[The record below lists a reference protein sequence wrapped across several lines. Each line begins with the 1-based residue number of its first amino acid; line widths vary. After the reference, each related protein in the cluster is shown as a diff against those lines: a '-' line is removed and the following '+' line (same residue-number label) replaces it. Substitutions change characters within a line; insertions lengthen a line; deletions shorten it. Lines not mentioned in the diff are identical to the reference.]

1 MAGNTAAGLSA
12 AGLPVNGRLEEAVT
26 KHIIVGTAGHIDH
39 GKTALVKALTGIDA
53 DRLEEEKRRGITI
66 DIGFAHLDL
75 GNDLR
80 LGFVDVPGHEKFVK
94 NMLAGVGGI
103 DLVML
108 VIAAD
113 ESIMPQTR
121 EHFDICR
128 LLDIPKGLVAVTKT
142 DMVDSEFVD
151 LVTLE
156 AEEYLTG
163 SFLEGAPIVPISS
176 KTGEGIEELQQQ
188 LGRLAREAEPK
199 NSRHHFRLP
208 IDRVF
213 VMKGFGSVVTGTM
226 VSGSLGI
233 DSEVEILP
241 DQRRVRV
248 RGIEVH
254 DRQAERAV
262 AGQRTAINL
271 AGVDAS
277 SLHRG
282 MVLAAAGKFQP
293 SLRIDCSLDLLP
305 SARPLKYGARVHFHT
320 GAAEIEGRVY
330 FLDRRAVLK
339 PGESA
344 YTQVRFQDPLV
355 VLRGDRFIVRQFSPV
370 VTIGGGV
377 VLDNL
382 APRHRN
388 SEDWLSKLEALET
401 GQPNEILEAL
411 IRGEPYGLSSAEII
425 SRTAWLDEEYEH
437 SVRALEQQGV
447 AVKVHD
453 SPTWLVHRD
462 PFRAALNQVS
472 VFLGLFH
479 KENPLL
485 PGAPKE
491 ALRSTEFA
499 SAPAFF
505 IDALL
510 ARLVRD
516 KKVAI
521 DAEPVR
527 LLTHRVVLQQDEQEA
542 RDKIVSAFEQAGL
555 AVPALPELLS
565 QLQIDAPRARRI
577 LQGLLREKLL
587 VKVTADLVFHNDSIE
602 RLKSLL
608 QDRKRESDRITV
620 PVFKD
625 LAEISRK
632 YAIPLL
638 EYLDRE
644 KVTRRVG
651 DERLI
656 L

>member
-12 AGLPVNGRLEEAVT
+12 AGLPANGRPDEAVT

-176 KTGEGIEELQQQ
+176 KTGEGIEELQRQ

-254 DRQAERAV
+254 DHQAERAV

-293 SLRIDCSLDLLP
+293 SRRIDCSLNLLP

-330 FLDRRAVLK
+330 FLDRRSVLK

-344 YTQVRFQDPLV
+344 YTQVRFQHPLV

-370 VTIGGGV
+370 ITIGGGV

-382 APRHRN
+382 APRHRTA
-388 SEDWLSKLEALET
+388 EDWLSKLEALET

-485 PGAPKE
+485 LGAPKE
-491 ALRSTEFA
+491 ALRGSEFA
-499 SAPAFF
+499 GAPAFF
-505 IDALL
+505 VDALL

-521 DAEPVR
+521 DAETVR

-555 AVPALPELLS
+555 TVPALPELLS

-577 LQGLLREKLL
+577 LAGLLREKLL

-620 PVFKD
+620 PIFKD

>member
-1 MAGNTAAGLSA
+1 M
-12 AGLPVNGRLEEAVT
+12 
-26 KHIIVGTAGHIDH
+26 VGTAGHIDH

-66 DIGFAHLDL
+66 DLGFAHLDL

-103 DLVML
+103 DLVLL

-128 LLDIPKGLVAVTKT
+128 LLDIPKGLVALTKI
-142 DMVDSEFVD
+142 DIAGSD
-151 LVTLE
+151 LVELVKLE
-156 AEEYLTG
+156 TEEYLAG

-176 KTGEGIEELQQQ
+176 KTGEGVESLLRRLEQ
-188 LGRLAREAEPK
+188 LASDAEPK

-226 VSGSLGI
+226 VSGSLGV

-241 DQRRVRV
+241 HQRRVRV

-254 DRQAERAV
+254 GRQAERAF

-293 SLRIDCSLDLLP
+293 SRRIDCLLNLLP
-305 SARPLKYGARVHFHT
+305 SARSLKYGARVHFHT

-330 FLDRRAVLK
+330 FLDRRSALK
-339 PGESA
+339 PGEPA
-344 YTQVRFQDPLV
+344 YTQVRFQHPLV
-355 VLRGDRFIVRQFSPV
+355 VLRGDRFIIRQFSPV
-370 VTIGGGV
+370 ITIGGGL

-382 APRHRN
+382 APRHRTA
-388 SEDWLSKLEALET
+388 EDWLSKLQILET
-401 GQPNEILEAL
+401 GQSHEVLEAL
-411 IRGEPYGLSSAEII
+411 IRGEAYGLSSGEII
-425 SRTAWLDEEYEH
+425 SRTAWLDEEYKQA
-437 SVRALEQQGV
+437 VQTLEQQGV

-462 PFRAALNQVS
+462 PFRAALSQVTA
-472 VFLGLFH
+472 FLGQFH
-479 KENPLL
+479 EQNPLL

-491 ALRSTEFA
+491 ALRSAEFA
-499 SAPAFF
+499 KAPAFF
-505 IDALL
+505 VDALL

-516 KKVAI
+516 KKAAV
-521 DAEPVR
+521 DGETVR
-527 LLTHRVVLQQDEQEA
+527 LLTHRVVLRQDEQEA

-555 AVPALPELLS
+555 RVPALPELLS
-565 QLQIDAPRARRI
+565 QLRIDAPRARRI

-587 VKVTADLVFHNDSIE
+587 VKVSADLVFHRDSIE

-608 QDRKRESDRITV
+608 QDKKEESDRITV
-620 PVFKD
+620 SVFKD

-644 KVTRRVG
+644 RVTRRVG
-651 DERLI
+651 DERVI

>member
-1 MAGNTAAGLSA
+1 M
-12 AGLPVNGRLEEAVT
+12 T

-103 DLVML
+103 DLVLL

-128 LLDIPKGLVAVTKT
+128 LLDIPKGLVAITKT
-142 DMVDSEFVD
+142 DMAGSEFVD
-151 LVTLE
+151 LVKLE
-156 AEEYLTG
+156 AEEYLAG
-163 SFLEGAPIVPISS
+163 SFLEGAPIVPVSS
-176 KTGEGIEELQQQ
+176 KTGEGIEDFRRHLEK
-188 LGRLAREAEPK
+188 LARAAEPK
-199 NSRHHFRLP
+199 NSRQHFRLP

-226 VSGSLGI
+226 VSGSLGV

-254 DRQAERAV
+254 DNQAERAL

-293 SLRIDCSLDLLP
+293 SRRIDCSVDLLP
-305 SARPLKYGARVHFHT
+305 SARPLKYGARVHFHA

-330 FLDRRAVLK
+330 FLDRRSALK
-339 PGESA
+339 PSESA
-344 YTQVRFQDPLV
+344 YTQVRFQDPLL
-355 VLRGDRFIVRQFSPV
+355 VLSGDRFIIRQVSPV
-370 VTIGGGV
+370 ITIGGGV

-382 APRHRN
+382 APRHRT
-388 SEDWLSKLEALET
+388 SEDWLSKLQTLET
-401 GQPNEILEAL
+401 GQSHEVLEAL
-411 IRGEPYGLSSAEII
+411 IRGESYGLSSAEII
-425 SRTAWLDEEYEH
+425 ARTAWLDEEYDH
-437 SVRALEQQGV
+437 AVQALEQNGA
-447 AVKVHD
+447 AVKVLD

-462 PFRAALNQVS
+462 PFRAALNRVAA
-472 VFLGLFH
+472 FLEQFH
-479 KENPLL
+479 KQNPLL

-491 ALRSTEFA
+491 ALRGSEFA
-499 SAPAFF
+499 KAPAFF
-505 IDALL
+505 GRCAAGPSGPGQEGGCRRRNREVAGSPRRL
-510 ARLVRD
+510 AAGRTRSTRQDRLRFRASGLD
-516 KKVAI
+516 RPGAARAAIAVA
-521 DAEPVR
+521 DRRAPGAKDSA
-527 LLTHRVVLQQDEQEA
+527 RV
-542 RDKIVSAFEQAGL
+542 
-555 AVPALPELLS
+555 
-565 QLQIDAPRARRI
+565 APRKA
-577 LQGLLREKLL
+577 
-587 VKVTADLVFHNDSIE
+587 A
-602 RLKSLL
+602 
-608 QDRKRESDRITV
+608 RESKRRSDLPSRLNRAAQDSPARPKKGVGSNHGSRLQRPGRNQSQIRHPAAGV
-620 PVFKD
+620 PG
-625 LAEISRK
+625 S
-632 YAIPLL
+632 
-638 EYLDRE
+638 
-644 KVTRRVG
+644 
-651 DERLI
+651 
-656 L
+656 

>member
-1 MAGNTAAGLSA
+1 
-12 AGLPVNGRLEEAVT
+12 VT

-128 LLDIPKGLVAVTKT
+128 LLDIRKGLVAVTKT
-142 DMVDSEFVD
+142 DMAGSEFVD

-156 AEEYLTG
+156 TEEYLAG

-176 KTGEGIEELQQQ
+176 KTGEGMEELRQQ

-293 SLRIDCSLDLLP
+293 SRRIDCSLNLLA
-305 SARPLKYGARVHFHT
+305 SVRALKYGARVHFHT

-330 FLDRRAVLK
+330 FLDQRPVLK

-344 YTQVRFQDPLV
+344 YTQIRFQDPLV
-355 VLRGDRFIVRQFSPV
+355 VLRGDRFIIRQFSPV
-370 VTIGGGV
+370 VTIGGGA

-382 APRHRN
+382 APRHRTAD
-388 SEDWLSKLEALET
+388 DWLSKLEALET

-411 IRGEPYGLSSAEII
+411 IRGEAYGVSSAEII
-425 SRTAWLDEEYEH
+425 SRTAWLDEEYART
-437 SVRALEQQGV
+437 VQALEQQGV

-462 PFRAALNQVS
+462 PFRAALSRVS
-472 VFLGLFH
+472 GFLKLFH

-491 ALRSTEFA
+491 ALRSSEFA
-499 SAPAFF
+499 GAPAFF
-505 IDALL
+505 VDALL

-521 DAEPVR
+521 DAETVR

-542 RDKIVSAFEQAGL
+542 RDKIVSAFDQAGL
-555 AVPALPELLS
+555 SVPALPELLS
-565 QLQIDAPRARRI
+565 QLRIDATRARRI
-577 LQGLLREKLL
+577 LQGLLREKML
-587 VKVTADLVFHNDSIE
+587 VKVTTDLVFHRDSIE
-602 RLKSLL
+602 RLKGLL
-608 QDRKRESDRITV
+608 QDRKLESDRITV

-625 LAEISRK
+625 LAGISRK

-651 DERLI
+651 DERVI

>member
-1 MAGNTAAGLSA
+1 M
-12 AGLPVNGRLEEAVT
+12 T

-103 DLVML
+103 DLVLL

-128 LLDIPKGLVAVTKT
+128 LLNIAKGLVAITKT
-142 DMVDSEFVD
+142 DMAGSEFVD
-151 LVTLE
+151 LVKLE
-156 AEEYLTG
+156 AEEYLAG
-163 SFLEGAPIVPISS
+163 SFLEGAPIVPVSS
-176 KTGEGIEELQQQ
+176 KTGEGIEDFRRHLEK
-188 LGRLAREAEPK
+188 LARDAEPK
-199 NSRHHFRLP
+199 NSRQHFRLP

-226 VSGSLGI
+226 VSGSLGV

-254 DRQAERAV
+254 DNQAERAL

-293 SLRIDCSLDLLP
+293 SRRIDCSVDLLP
-305 SARPLKYGARVHFHT
+305 SARPLKYGARVHFHA

-330 FLDRRAVLK
+330 FLDRRSALK

-344 YTQVRFQDPLV
+344 YTQVRFQDPLL
-355 VLRGDRFIVRQFSPV
+355 VLSGDRFIIRQFSPV
-370 VTIGGGV
+370 ITIGGGV

-382 APRHRN
+382 APRHRT
-388 SEDWLSKLEALET
+388 SEDWLSKLQTLET
-401 GQPNEILEAL
+401 GQSHEVLEAL
-411 IRGEPYGLSSAEII
+411 IRGESYGLSSAEII
-425 SRTAWLDEEYEH
+425 ARTAWLDEEYDH
-437 SVRALEQQGV
+437 AVQALEQNGA
-447 AVKVHD
+447 AVKVLD

-462 PFRAALNQVS
+462 PFRAALSRVAA
-472 VFLGLFH
+472 FLEQFH
-479 KENPLL
+479 KQNPLL

-491 ALRSTEFA
+491 ALRGSEFA
-499 SAPAFF
+499 KAPAFF
-505 IDALL
+505 VDALL
-510 ARLVRD
+510 ARQVRD
-516 KKVAI
+516 KKVVV
-521 DAEPVR
+521 DGETVR
-527 LLTHRVVLQQDEQEA
+527 LLAHRVVLQQDEQEA

-555 AVPALPELLS
+555 TVPALPELLS
-565 QLQIDAPRARRI
+565 QLRIDAPRARRI

-587 VKVTADLVFHNDSIE
+587 VKVSADLIFHRDSIE
-602 RLKSLL
+602 RLKTLL
-608 QDRKRESDRITV
+608 QDRKKESDRITV

-625 LAEISRK
+625 LAAISRK

-644 KVTRRVG
+644 RVTRRVG
-651 DERLI
+651 DERVI